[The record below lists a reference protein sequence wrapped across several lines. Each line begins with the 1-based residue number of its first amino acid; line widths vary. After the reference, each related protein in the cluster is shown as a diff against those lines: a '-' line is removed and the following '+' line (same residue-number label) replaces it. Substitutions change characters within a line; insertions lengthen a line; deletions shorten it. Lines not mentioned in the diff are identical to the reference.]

1 MATTPSGYGRFIG
14 RVGGLAVALGI
25 GAAIANSPGIAAA
38 DDGESNSSESSES
51 SSSSPA
57 ASTADNDDDV
67 SAAPPAHSVV
77 NK

>member
-1 MATTPSGYGRFIG
+1 MAMTPSGYGRFIG

-38 DDGESNSSESSES
+38 DDGESS
-51 SSSSPA
+51 SSDASP
-57 ASTADNDDDV
+57 SRRVRRTRRRRLDTGDCDGHWLV
-67 SAAPPAHSVV
+67 CVV